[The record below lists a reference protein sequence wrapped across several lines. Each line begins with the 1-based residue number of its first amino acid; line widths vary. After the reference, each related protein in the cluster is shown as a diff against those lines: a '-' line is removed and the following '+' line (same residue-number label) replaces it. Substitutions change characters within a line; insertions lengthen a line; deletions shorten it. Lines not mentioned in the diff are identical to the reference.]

1 MHSRFRFL
9 HSLTISAALAAA
21 SASMPA
27 LAQSEPGAN
36 YVEAVSYLDTDAEYE
51 AWFDIQHGLRRNFDD
66 ICGDTFCEGDY
77 SNIQSLGYNCSVDET
92 SGRIGMCVW
101 VFAGSIEEIDP
112 VTGKISARQAFWRCK
127 TQLAPGTTM
136 DSFLAALQGSRPLY
150 ATLPGSDQSI
160 YDGLIDCL

>member
-9 HSLTISAALAAA
+9 YSMLVSAVLVVA
-21 SASMPA
+21 SAGTPA
-27 LAQSEPGAN
+27 SAQSEPGTN
-36 YVEAVSYLDTDAEYE
+36 YVEAISYLDTDAEYE

-77 SNIQSLGYNCSVDET
+77 SNIQSLRYNCSVDEAT
-92 SGRIGMCVW
+92 GRIGMCVW
-101 VFAGSIEEIDP
+101 VFAGSIEDIDP
-112 VTGKISARQAFWRCK
+112 ATGKISVHQAFWRCK

-136 DSFLAALQGSRPLY
+136 ESFLTALQGSRPLY